1 MLTAVNWVAVRN
13 FLIIAAIAAL
23 GVVWREGFSA
33 IAVSANQVITVI
45 FVAVLALFGYRYFR
59 QNRLAWLVLR
69 PWQRAVILASGVA
82 ILALVIG
89 YPWATERL
97 TAGGFFALLAALAL
111 LIVWVVRESRRLR

>member
-1 MLTAVNWVAVRN
+1 
-13 FLIIAAIAAL
+13 
-23 GVVWREGFSA
+23 
-33 IAVSANQVITVI
+33 VITVI

-69 PWQRAVILASGVA
+69 PWQRAVIIAAGLA

-89 YPWATERL
+89 YSWAAERL
-97 TAGGFFALLAALAL
+97 SAAGFFALLAALVL